1 MFGDCQRL
9 RQVAWLAAMLAA
21 GSAFAEATIEVG
33 LGLVDAHGH
42 LQTPAGG
49 AVGTATW
56 RRPTLAET
64 GLDGGHYRH
73 LAGSAKLRRSRLH
86 LRYADVGAAGT
97 GMLTEPLVSQARAFS
112 AGERIRS
119 RASFDALSLG
129 WTWVFE
135 RESYTAEL
143 GGQALWTAFDLRMD
157 GASNAVDR
165 RYTVYAVGALGILS
179 KQLSQRFHAVLE
191 AAIAPAFDGA
201 SSFYALA
208 PSIGYRLGAHFDLR
222 LGARFEAFG
231 YDDAHKQ
238 ALPNDLRIRR
248 RLLPML
254 ALGVRW

>member
-9 RQVAWLAAMLAA
+9 RQVAWLAVMLAA

-33 LGLVDAHGH
+33 VGLVDAHGH

-49 AVGTATW
+49 KVGTATW
-56 RRPTLAET
+56 HRPTLEEA

-86 LRYADVGAAGT
+86 LRYADIGAAGT
-97 GMLTEPLVSQARAFS
+97 GTLTEPLVSQARRFS

-119 RASFDALSLG
+119 RTSFDALSLG

-135 RESYTAEL
+135 RDGWNAEL
-143 GGQALWTAFDLRMD
+143 GGQALWTAFHLRMD
-157 GASNAVDR
+157 GTSDVDR

-179 KQLSQRFHAVLE
+179 KQLSQRFHAALE
-191 AAIAPAFDGA
+191 AAIAPAFDGTG
-201 SSFYALA
+201 SFYALA
-208 PSIGYRLGAHFDLR
+208 PSIGYRLGTHFDMR

-238 ALPNDLRIRR
+238 ALPNDLRVRR
-248 RLLPML
+248 RLAPML

>member
-1 MFGDCQRL
+1 MRQFG
-9 RQVAWLAAMLAA
+9 QVAWLAALLAA
-21 GSAFAEATIEVG
+21 GSAFAEATLEVG
-33 LGLVDAHGH
+33 IGLVDAHGY

-56 RRPTLAET
+56 RRPTLEEA
-64 GLDGGHYRH
+64 GLGEGHYRH
-73 LAGSAKLRRSRLH
+73 VASSLKLARSRLH

-97 GMLTEPLVSQARAFS
+97 ATLTAPLVSQAGMFG
-112 AGERIRS
+112 AGEQIRS
-119 RASFDALSLG
+119 RAAFDALSLG

-135 RESYTAEL
+135 RDGYSAEL

-157 GASNAVDR
+157 GASHAVDR
-165 RYTVYAVGALGILS
+165 RYRVYAIGAMGVLS
-179 KQLSQRFHAVLE
+179 KQLGQRTHAALE
-191 AAIAPAFDGA
+191 ATIAPAFDGA

-208 PSIGYRLGAHFDLR
+208 PSIRYRMGAHFTMR

-238 ALPNDLRIRR
+238 ALPNHLRVRR
-248 RLLPML
+248 RLAPTL